1 VGSSIYH
8 CLCELRYLLLRR
20 FMQKQTIEYTTA
32 NADSAPS
39 THFGRHAC
47 VDNPHLCCGRFGLVR
62 NSPTEVSKDN
72 GLKLNYC
79 LGFAVARSDR
89 FTGYQPYLASSR
101 YYPESSSLLRVRF
114 VTGTPGRF
122 ASRSAIR
129 LSLPACPSNDA
140 IY

>member
-1 VGSSIYH
+1 
-8 CLCELRYLLLRR
+8 
-20 FMQKQTIEYTTA
+20 MQKQTIEYTTA

-39 THFGRHAC
+39 SHFGRHAC
-47 VDNPHLCCGRFGLVR
+47 ETKQRLITHTCAVEDLGLVR
-62 NSPTEVSKDN
+62 NSTTEVLKDTN
-72 GLKLNYC
+72 REINLNYS

>member
-1 VGSSIYH
+1 MGSSIYH

-39 THFGRHAC
+39 TYFGTARVC
-47 VDNPHLCCGRFGLVR
+47 RRGFGLVR
-62 NSPTEVSKDN
+62 NSSTEIIKRTRNLDYS
-72 GLKLNYC
+72 

>member
-1 VGSSIYH
+1 MV
-8 CLCELRYLLLRR
+8 RDKR
-20 FMQKQTIEYTTA
+20 TIVYTTA

-39 THFGRHAC
+39 TYFGRHAC
-47 VDNPHLCCGRFGLVR
+47 VFWLIAHTCAVEDLGLVR
-62 NSPTEVSKDN
+62 NSTTEVLKDTN
-72 GLKLNYC
+72 NNNLNYS

>member
-1 VGSSIYH
+1 MGSSIYH

-39 THFGRHAC
+39 TYIGRHAC
-47 VDNPHLCCGRFGLVR
+47 ESRLISHTCAVEDLVWFGTQPL
-62 NSPTEVSKDN
+62 SKIRKEK
-72 GLKLNYC
+72 KLNYC

-114 VTGTPGRF
+114 VTGTPRTLCVSF
-122 ASRSAIR
+122 RHKIVFTR
-129 LSLPACPSNDA
+129 LPQQ
-140 IY
+140 